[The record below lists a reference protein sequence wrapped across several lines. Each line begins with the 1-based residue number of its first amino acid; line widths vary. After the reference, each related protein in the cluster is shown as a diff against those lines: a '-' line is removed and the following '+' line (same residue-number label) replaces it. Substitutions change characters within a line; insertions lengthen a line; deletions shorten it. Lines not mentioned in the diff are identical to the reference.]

1 MLWRVGQGQRSGVR
15 AGGASWVIAVP
26 SEFGER
32 RSFDGIMDDSHIKK
46 KTHKIALQKRRA
58 ACLMAVLNLH

>member
-1 MLWRVGQGQRSGVR
+1 MLWRVVQGQRRGVR

-46 KTHKIALQKRRA
+46 K
-58 ACLMAVLNLH
+58 NLIKKHCGNVGQHA

>member
-46 KTHKIALQKRRA
+46 K
-58 ACLMAVLNLH
+58 NS

>member
-1 MLWRVGQGQRSGVR
+1 MLWRVVQGQRRGVR

-46 KTHKIALQKRRA
+46 KTS
-58 ACLMAVLNLH
+58 